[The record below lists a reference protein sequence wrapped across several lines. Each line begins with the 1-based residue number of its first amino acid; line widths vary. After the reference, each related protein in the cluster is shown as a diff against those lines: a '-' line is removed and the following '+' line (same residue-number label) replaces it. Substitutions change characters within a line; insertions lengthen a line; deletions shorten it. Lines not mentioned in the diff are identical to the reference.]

1 MSARILTVDD
11 SASIR
16 LTTNVALSTAGYS
29 VSEAVN
35 GADGL
40 AKAQA
45 ERFDLIVTDLNMP
58 IMDGLTMIEELRK
71 IPSQTGIPIIFL
83 TTESDAALK
92 TRAKN
97 AGATGWLTKP
107 FDPENLVKIVR
118 KVLGK

>member
-1 MSARILTVDD
+1 VSARILTVDD

>member
-40 AKAQA
+40 AKAHA